1 MSKCKQSAKIGTG
14 SCPRNFLSFLR
25 SLHLHMQASL
35 DLGRRNRSLSNFA
48 IQTFSVRAF
57 PGSIDPSLNILAK
70 ETGLHQAGRVLP
82 YLKKPFPAAS
92 GHQAGQ
98 PDQAC
103 CLPLHPFLSSPIE
116 DNATTERS
124 CSLKGEF
131 ISQFALNLYLCTA
144 VDQMDFMENITILL
158 TLALAI
164 ATSNGSLSSCD
175 VDSCP
180 RDQSFVTH
188 FLKTCWHSLTH
199 SDNIVSAFHFHFSS
213 HSSLISL
220 SLTKSMPKPKRG
232 S

>member
-14 SCPRNFLSFLR
+14 SCPRNFLSFLM

-57 PGSIDPSLNILAK
+57 PGSNDPSLNILAK

-103 CLPLHPFLSSPIE
+103 CLSLHPFLSSPIE
-116 DNATTERS
+116 DNAATEGS
-124 CSLKGEF
+124 CSPKGEF
-131 ISQFALNLYLCTA
+131 SSQFAIKLCG
-144 VDQMDFMENITILL
+144 VWIEWIFIENITTLL
-158 TLALAI
+158 TLAQAI

-180 RDQSFVTH
+180 RDQSFVTN